1 MQQENNVMGDFL
13 KDLMQKGKREDGRT
27 AMDYRNIAI
36 RTNVMP
42 NAEGSAEVTMGH
54 TKVLAGVKVGLGAPM
69 RDKPNEGNLM
79 TAAELLPLA
88 SRYYE
93 PGPPSPDA
101 VELARVID
109 RGIRAANVIDME
121 ALFVEPEK
129 VWEVFIDI
137 YILNY
142 HGNLFDAGTLAATA
156 ALKSA
161 RMPKAEKVGEEITVI
176 REGNLGKLKTKN
188 VVTSCTFGKLF
199 GTPILD
205 PDGNEESFMD
215 ARVTIANDEN
225 VVRAMQKGLGGSFS
239 TKELDELLDVA
250 FEKSKGM
257 RNMIS
262 NAAGE

>member
-1 MQQENNVMGDFL
+1 MGDFL
-13 KDLMQKGKREDGRT
+13 KDLMLKGAREDGRK
-27 AMDYRNIAI
+27 AMDYRHIELK
-36 RTNVMP
+36 TNVMP
-42 NAEGSAEVTMGH
+42 NAEGSAEVSFGR
-54 TKVLAGVKVGLGAPM
+54 TKVLAGVKIGLGSPM

-109 RGIRAANVIDME
+109 RGIRAANVIDMG

-129 VWEVFIDI
+129 VWEVFIDV
-137 YILNY
+137 YVLNY
-142 HGNLFDAGTLAATA
+142 YGNLFDAGTLAAVA
-156 ALKSA
+156 ALRSA
-161 RMPKAEKVGEEITVI
+161 RMPKAEKEGEAFNVI
-176 REGNLGKLKTKN
+176 REGNLGKLKTN
-188 VVTSCTFGKLF
+188 NIVTSCTFGKLF
-199 GTPILD
+199 GTPIID
-205 PDGNEESFMD
+205 PNGNEESFMD
-215 ARVTIANDEN
+215 ARVTIANDEG

-239 TKELDELLDVA
+239 TKELDDLLDVS

-257 RNMIS
+257 RNMIT

>member
-1 MQQENNVMGDFL
+1 MLQENNVMGDFI
-13 KDLMQKGKREDGRT
+13 KDLLQKGKREDGRK
-27 AMDYRNIAI
+27 AMDYRSIEI
-36 RTNVMP
+36 KTNVMP
-42 NAEGSAEVTMGH
+42 NAEGSAEVNIGH
-54 TKVLAGVKVGLGAPM
+54 TRVLAGVKVGLGAPM
-69 RDKPNEGNLM
+69 HDKPNEGNLM

-93 PGPPSPDA
+93 PGPPTPEA
-101 VELARVID
+101 IEVARVID

-129 VWEVFIDI
+129 VWEVFVDI
-137 YILNY
+137 YVLNY

-161 RMPKAEKVGEEITVI
+161 RMPKVEKNGEEFTVI
-176 REGNLGKLKTKN
+176 REGALGKLKTKN
-188 VVTSCTFGKLF
+188 IVTSCTFGKLF
-199 GTPILD
+199 GSVVLD

-215 ARVTIANDEN
+215 ARVTIASDEN

-239 TKELDELLDVA
+239 TKELDGLLDVS
-250 FEKSKGM
+250 FEKSRSL
-257 RNMIS
+257 RNIIT